1 MATARLVTAG
11 LVLSLICGSA
21 FAAEVDQTGSLAEP
35 SHRGVASTTA
45 DLIPATATLPEL
57 KVVAV
62 KPRRGFFDP
71 MKDKPWDPRVC
82 IGC

>member
-35 SHRGVASTTA
+35 SLRGMVLPTA
-45 DLIPATATLPEL
+45 DPVPAMATLPEL

-62 KPRRGFFDP
+62 KPRRGVFDP